1 MKIKI
6 SIMDHEDQVI
16 EYKEG
21 ITAERIADALQK
33 DLPYQI
39 LMCRIDGEDN
49 RLTAVLDH
57 DCRLE
62 LLDMRSSSANMCYQG
77 SLILLY
83 TKAVHDLFGKDVQVT
98 IANSLNKGLFNII
111 RTGGLK
117 AADAHMIQKRMEEIV
132 EEDIPF
138 QEKTVSREQMLK
150 LVKENACRNCNRV
163 VESAEDLDYAQWAS
177 LQNEQ
182 SLFYHHFVPSARYLK
197 FFEVRRYK
205 NGMLLRFPQ
214 PSNPNVIPEYHDQKL
229 LYDAF
234 SEATYWDKVTQIGY
248 AYDLNE
254 KVIHNDTKDLVLI
267 CEALHEKRIAEIAD
281 KIQQSGKRIILIAG
295 PSSSGKTSF
304 AKRLCIQLSVLGRKP
319 LYLGTDDYFR
329 DLADTPLDEKG
340 KKDYESLN
348 AVDTDLFASNM
359 NDLLEGKKTDLPS
372 FDFLKQQKIF
382 KQRVTSIDESQPIV
396 IEGIHALN
404 PALTQGIDNDYKFKI
419 YISPLTQLNIDEYN
433 RIPTTDARMLRRL
446 VRDYQFRGK
455 PAQSTIDAWASVRA
469 GEEKWIFPFLD
480 EADAFFNSHF
490 QYELAVLKKYAEPL
504 LKNIR
509 SDEKEYAE
517 AQRMLAFLKYFAV
530 MEDTSVIPN
539 NSIIRE
545 FIGGSVLVK

>member
-6 SIMDHEDQVI
+6 SVLDHKDKVVEC
-16 EYKEG
+16 KKG
-21 ITAERIADALQK
+21 TTAEMIADDMQK
-33 DLPYQI
+33 KLPYQI
-39 LMCRIDGEDN
+39 LMCRIDGKDA
-49 RLTAVLDH
+49 RLTSVLEH
-57 DCRLE
+57 DCHLE

-83 TKAVHDLFGKDVQVT
+83 VKAVHDLFGKGVQVT

-117 AADAHMIQKRMEEIV
+117 SIDAHNIQKRMEELV
-132 EEDIPF
+132 KEDLPF
-138 QEKTVSREQMLK
+138 QEKTVSRKQMQK
-150 LVKENACRNCNRV
+150 LVEENSCRNCLKV
-163 VESAEDLDYAQWAS
+163 IGSADDLDHAQWAS
-177 LQNEQ
+177 LQKEQ
-182 SLFYHHFVPSARYLK
+182 SLFYHHFVPSTKYLYS
-197 FFEVRRYK
+197 FEVRRYK

-214 PSNPNVIPEYHDQKL
+214 PANPTAIPEYHDQKL

-254 KVIHNDTKDLVLI
+254 KVIRNDTKDLVLI

-304 AKRLCIQLSVLGRKP
+304 AKRLCIQLAVLGRKP

-329 DLADTPLDEKG
+329 DNEDTPLDDKG
-340 KKDYESLN
+340 KKDYESLY

-359 NDLLEGKKTDLPS
+359 NDLLAGKKTDLPS
-372 FDFLKQQKIF
+372 FDFLKQKKIF
-382 KQRVTSIDESQPIV
+382 KERIMSIDESQPIV

-404 PALTQGIDNDYKFKI
+404 PELTRGIDNAYKFKI

-480 EADAFFNSHF
+480 EADVFFNSHF

-504 LKNIR
+504 LRNIR
-509 SDEKEYAE
+509 PDEKEYAE
-517 AQRMLAFLKYFAV
+517 AQRMLAFLKFFAV
-530 MEDTSVIPN
+530 MDDTSVIPN

-545 FIGGSVLVK
+545 FIDGSVLVK